1 MSTGQKMIR
10 IALLSVLFFSW
21 PSMAEVTVSS
31 NSNAKQWFV
40 NNYAVVWQNTQSLNI
55 KALVPLYHSQGF
67 VRNGQQ
73 LILWQQPESSEQL
86 LQELTRQQWLG
97 SKVLSIQSQKITAT
111 SQSLNVVWQSEYKT
125 KNSQISCEWYL
136 LENLQSQWKVI
147 EQRYTEC

>member
-1 MSTGQKMIR
+1 MIR